1 MSHPKVT
8 RRKRRTET
16 LKNKMKQ
23 YSHIFNVNITV
34 IMQDRS
40 TLQNQ
45 TFTFSPDHG
54 WATTPSHSTNSPDRP
69 EIVTWPEGQNF
80 VERLKQRFEQLNVEC
95 PP

>member
-1 MSHPKVT
+1 
-8 RRKRRTET
+8 
-16 LKNKMKQ
+16 MKQ

-54 WATTPSHSTNSPDRP
+54 WATVSAT
-69 EIVTWPEGQNF
+69 GQALSVN
-80 VERLKQRFEQLNVEC
+80 
-95 PP
+95 

>member
-1 MSHPKVT
+1 
-8 RRKRRTET
+8 
-16 LKNKMKQ
+16 MKQ

-54 WATTPSHSTNSPDRP
+54 WATPL
-69 EIVTWPEGQNF
+69 GQK
-80 VERLKQRFEQLNVEC
+80 VKILLSD
-95 PP
+95 